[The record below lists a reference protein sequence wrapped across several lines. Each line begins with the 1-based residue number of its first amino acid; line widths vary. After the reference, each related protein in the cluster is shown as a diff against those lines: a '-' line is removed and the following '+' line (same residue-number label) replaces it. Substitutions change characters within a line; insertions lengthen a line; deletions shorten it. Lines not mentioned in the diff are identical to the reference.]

1 MKRFI
6 TISLVSAMFAAATPA
21 QSSNAWM
28 EQWNKAKTGRY
39 SPMEEARQRAARA
52 DATNREEVAPKAVTP
67 ANTWFEDRWKAK
79 NGRNSP
85 AVEVS
90 QRTEPSEPVVTKAAT
105 PANTWLEDR
114 WRAKY
119 GRSSP

>member
-1 MKRFI
+1 MVCPTKTAGFYASFIVGWHTSNRKKVKTMKRFI

-52 DATNREEVAPKAVTP
+52 NATSRGGCPSGNA
-67 ANTWFEDRWKAK
+67 
-79 NGRNSP
+79 
-85 AVEVS
+85 S
-90 QRTEPSEPVVTKAAT
+90 QYLV
-105 PANTWLEDR
+105 
-114 WRAKY
+114 
-119 GRSSP
+119 